1 MVHNSAF
8 KLILLTV
15 QKNTINFFLQDKFER
30 TPIGRFLKWAL
41 TIGKYII
48 ILTQLIVIATF
59 LFRFKLDKNLEVLN
73 ENINQN
79 QKFII
84 ASQDLEYKT
93 RIVQDQLETLKMIN
107 KDQVLISQTI
117 EILSQ
122 ITPLEVKLET
132 VNLSQKSI
140 NIEGSALSEIGLATL
155 INGLQNQP
163 YFSNINVNS
172 VSTGGPKNPALT
184 FEISFKPIV
193 SLEGKK

>member
-1 MVHNSAF
+1 VIHNSAF
-8 KLILLTV
+8 RLILLTA
-15 QKNTINFFLQDKFER
+15 QKNTINLLIQDKFER

-41 TIGKYII
+41 TVGKYIV
-48 ILTQLIVIATF
+48 ILTQLIVIAAF
-59 LFRFKLDKNLEVLN
+59 LFRFKLDNNLEVLN

-79 QKFII
+79 QELII
-84 ASQDLEYKT
+84 ASQDLEYKA

-107 KDQVLISQTI
+107 EDQVLISQTI
-117 EILSQ
+117 EALSQ

-163 YFSNINVNS
+163 NFNKINVNS

-184 FEISFKPIV
+184 FKISFKPTI
-193 SLEGKK
+193 SPEEEK

>member
-1 MVHNSAF
+1 MTA
-8 KLILLTV
+8 
-15 QKNTINFFLQDKFER
+15 QKNTINLLLQDKFER

-41 TIGKYII
+41 TIGKYIV
-48 ILTQLIVIATF
+48 ILTQLIVIAAF

-79 QKFII
+79 QEFII
-84 ASQDLEYKT
+84 ASQDLEYKA
-93 RIVQDQLETLKMIN
+93 RITQDQLETLKMIN
-107 KDQVLISQTI
+107 KDQILISQAI
-117 EILSQ
+117 ETLSQ
-122 ITPLEVKLET
+122 IIPLEVKLET
-132 VNLSQKSI
+132 VNFSQKSI

-163 YFSNINVNS
+163 HFSNINVNS

-193 SLEGKK
+193 RLEGEK